1 MASSSLTIVLKMTLS
16 GTSDTVRLA
25 VAHPGGKLLP
35 DVMAVLSE
43 NSLNI
48 PTVHLTVELV
58 LIAWTPLCSAMI
70 YLTKKIEIH
79 LEMKPRF
86 PKKTSETFDVMRC
99 LV

>member
-1 MASSSLTIVLKMTLS
+1 MRQVVDPKISNIQNFLVFSLAGV
-16 GTSDTVRLA
+16 
-25 VAHPGGKLLP
+25 LLP
-35 DVMAVLSE
+35 DVMAVSSE

-58 LIAWTPLCSAMI
+58 LIAWTPLCSEMI
-70 YLTKKIEIH
+70 YLTKKIGIH